1 MADGPRV
8 EVRALNLPDRQ
19 PPAAALGGPDEAAPD
34 GLLAAALEVH
44 RQLDLPGQLEV
55 LARLAA
61 SWTGARAALALAP
74 AEERG
79 NLAVVARFSPDGL
92 EDSPPRLKTAAR
104 EVLRRW
110 FGPDPAVF
118 EGLGPLGAIAE
129 PSTAP
134 DPAACVVLPLHGTEQ
149 AEWVAL
155 LVLTLEAPPPAAVLS
170 RLAALEREL
179 RPAIGNAIKV
189 GAMRELV
196 IRDDT
201 ARCFNRR
208 YFESSLPD
216 ELARA
221 TRFHAALS
229 LIFLDMDNLKEV
241 NKRHG
246 HAMGSRTL
254 LEVSQRIRAKIRR
267 FDRLFRFGGDEFCV
281 VLPETDWHGAI
292 EVAERVRD
300 AIAGRPFLVNELGDP
315 NGVRMTASLGIAS
328 YPLHARTQQ
337 ELVEQA
343 DRAMQR
349 IKNGTKNGIGIAEI
363 VGENHAG

>member
-1 MADGPRV
+1 MFEREPSPSLARGAAPPT
-8 EVRALNLPDRQ
+8 EERALL
-19 PPAAALGGPDEAAPD
+19 
-34 GLLAAALEVH
+34 AALEVH
-44 RQLDLPGQLEV
+44 RQLDLGGQMEA
-55 LARLAA
+55 LAEIGAA
-61 SWTGARAALALAP
+61 WTGARAAVVLGP

-79 NLAVVARFSPDGL
+79 ILAVVARWPRNDAGL
-92 EDSPPRLKTAAR
+92 PRLKPIAR
-104 EVLRRW
+104 DAVRTW
-110 FGPDPAVF
+110 FGPGATVF
-118 EGLGPLGAIAE
+118 SGLGPLAVLAEPTTGPDPGAIVAL
-129 PSTAP
+129 PVHSAAHP
-134 DPAACVVLPLHGTEQ
+134 D
-149 AEWVAL
+149 WVAV
-155 LVLTLEAPPPAAVLS
+155 LVLLLDEAPEPRELEG
-170 RLAALEREL
+170 LAALEEQL
-179 RPAIGNAIKV
+179 RSAVHNALQV
-189 GAMRELV
+189 RAMRELV
-196 IRDDT
+196 IKDDT

-267 FDRLFRFGGDEFCV
+267 FDRLFRFGGDEFCI

-300 AIAGRPFLVNELGDP
+300 SIAGRPFLVNELGDP

-349 IKNGTKNGIGIAEI
+349 IKNTTKNSIGIAEI
-363 VGENHAG
+363 LGDSHGR